1 MNARLLYRYKHL
13 EPDGSLI
20 EMVVWE
26 VPSPVLGSSHRFKYR
41 FVYIVDG
48 QRFVGFDNERGKG
61 DHYHIFDEEQPY
73 GFTTVDQLVED
84 FIEAI
89 EQWKHVAGH

>member
-1 MNARLLYRYKHL
+1 
-13 EPDGSLI
+13 
-20 EMVVWE
+20 MVVWE
-26 VPSPVLGSSHRFKYR
+26 VPSPVPGSSHRLKYR

-48 QRFVGFDNERGKG
+48 QRVIGFDNERGKG
-61 DHYHIFDEEQPY
+61 DHCHMLDEEQPY